1 MEDLLMKFASDQ
13 GVLNKFEI
21 FLLIFITLQPIIDVL
36 TTISLQFFSEA
47 ATFGVFLRFLVMF
60 ACMVYILLYQVKNR
74 KSKILIYLIG
84 LAIVLAINL
93 GVNFFMKDQFILM
106 DEVKFLGKIVYA
118 QIMLFTYLIL
128 FKKVGKSSI
137 HRFIKYVL
145 YALLVYDLVMVISI
159 ATNTS
164 LTAYDWTKIG
174 FTGWFY
180 AANDLGAI
188 LAILFPIC
196 LMIAIKKTIKMSS
209 IYYWIPVLLTAF
221 SLLMLGTKVGYG
233 ALLIGLLAAVVT
245 CWISWFRKRDKM
257 FLTNGIISIVF
268 FFVLIVITPFTP
280 FFTNTFAHMQLLGIT
295 FDNPEE
301 PAPDAQAPPKKTSPH
316 VNKKQVENL
325 ILSSREDYLAEHQ
338 RQFAEAPLAQKLFG
352 MGYSGNYSKEPKM
365 IEMDFYDLFYSLGI
379 IGFIAYIGSFLFIL
393 LKTAMAFLKNI
404 KLIFEPNYIF
414 ILVSLLLGL
423 GISYTAGHVLTA
435 PSVSIF
441 FGAIL
446 ALLYVEIKNHPNE
459 S

>member
-1 MEDLLMKFASDQ
+1 MKFASDQ

-36 TTISLQFFSEA
+36 TTISLQFLSDA
-47 ATFGVFLRFLVMF
+47 ATFGIFLRFSVMF
-60 ACMVYILLYQVKNR
+60 ACMVYILLDQVKNR
-74 KSKILIYLIG
+74 KGSILIYLVG
-84 LAIVLAINL
+84 LAIVLVVNL
-93 GVNFFMKDQFILM
+93 IVNYLMKDQFILM

-118 QIMLFTYLIL
+118 QIMLFTYLIF
-128 FKKVGKSSI
+128 FKKVGKSSV
-137 HRFIKYVL
+137 HHFIKYIL
-145 YALLVYDLVMVISI
+145 YALLVYDLVMIISI

-174 FTGWFY
+174 YTGWFY

-196 LMIAIKKTIKMSS
+196 LMIAIKRTISLSS
-209 IYYWIPVLLTAF
+209 IYHWVPVLLTAF

-245 CWISWFRKRDKM
+245 CWISWFRKRDKD
-257 FLTNGIISIVF
+257 FFTNGIISVVL
-268 FFVLIVITPFTP
+268 FFVLILITPFTP
-280 FFTNTFAHMQLLGIT
+280 FFTNTFAHMQLLGIN
-295 FDNPEE
+295 FDNPVETN
-301 PAPDAQAPPKKTSPH
+301 PDAQGAQKKTKPH

-325 ILSSREDYLAEHQ
+325 ILSSREEYLAEHQ

-393 LKTAMAFLKNI
+393 LKTATAFLKNL

-414 ILVSLLLGL
+414 ILVALLLGL

-441 FGAIL
+441 FGAII
-446 ALLYVEIKNHPNE
+446 ALLYVELQNHLNE
-459 S
+459 L

>member
-1 MEDLLMKFASDQ
+1 MKFASDQ

-36 TTISLQFFSEA
+36 TTISLEFLNDA
-47 ATFGVFLRFLVMF
+47 ATFGIFLRFLVMF

-84 LAIVLAINL
+84 LAIVLVANL
-93 GVNFFMKDQFILM
+93 IVNFLMKDQFILM

-118 QIMLFTYLIL
+118 QIMLFTYLIF
-128 FKKVGKSSI
+128 FKKVGKSGV
-137 HRFIKYVL
+137 HHFIKYIL
-145 YALLVYDLVMVISI
+145 YALLVYDLVMIISI

-164 LTAYDWTKIG
+164 LTAYDWTKVG
-174 FTGWFY
+174 YTGWFY

-188 LAILFPIC
+188 LAILFPIS
-196 LMIAIKKTIKMSS
+196 LMIAIKRTINLSS
-209 IYYWIPVLLTAF
+209 IYHWVPVLLTAF
-221 SLLMLGTKVGYG
+221 SLLLLGTKVGYG

-245 CWISWFRKRDKM
+245 CWISWFRKRDKG
-257 FLTNGIISIVF
+257 FFTNGIISVVL
-268 FFVLIVITPFTP
+268 FFVLILITPLTP

-295 FDNPEE
+295 FEQPEQNVNPKEH
-301 PAPDAQAPPKKTSPH
+301 QPKKTKPQ

-338 RQFAEAPLAQKLFG
+338 RQFAEAPITQKLFG

-379 IGFIAYIGSFLFIL
+379 IGFIAYIGSFLFVL
-393 LKTAMAFLKNI
+393 LKTAMTFLKNI

-423 GISYTAGHVLTA
+423 GISYTAGHVFTA

-446 ALLYVEIKNHPNE
+446 ALLYAELKNHPIQ
-459 S
+459 

>member
-1 MEDLLMKFASDQ
+1 MKFASDQ

-36 TTISLQFFSEA
+36 TTISLEFLNDA
-47 ATFGVFLRFLVMF
+47 ATFGIFLRFLVMF
-60 ACMVYILLYQVKNR
+60 ACMVYIFFYQVKNR

-84 LAIVLAINL
+84 LAIVLVVNL
-93 GVNFFMKDQFILM
+93 VVNFLMKEQFIMM

-118 QIMLFTYLIL
+118 QIMFFTYLIF
-128 FKKVGKSSI
+128 FKKIGKSSV
-137 HRFIKYVL
+137 HHFIKYIL
-145 YALLVYDLVMVISI
+145 YALLVYDLVMIISI

-174 FTGWFY
+174 YTGWFY

-188 LAILFPIC
+188 LAILFPIS
-196 LMIAIKKTIKMSS
+196 LMIAIKRTIRLSS
-209 IYYWIPVLLTAF
+209 IYYWVPALLTAF

-245 CWISWFRKRDKM
+245 CWVSWFRKRDKG
-257 FLTNGIISIVF
+257 FFTNGIISVVLL
-268 FFVLIVITPFTP
+268 FVLILITPFTP

-295 FDNPEE
+295 FDQPEE
-301 PAPDAQAPPKKTSPH
+301 NVNPTEHQPKKTKPQ

-338 RQFAEAPLAQKLFG
+338 RQFAEAPIAQKLFG

-379 IGFIAYIGSFLFIL
+379 IGFIAYIGSFLFVL

-441 FGAIL
+441 FGSIL
-446 ALLYVEIKNHPNE
+446 ALLYAELKNHPTQ
-459 S
+459 

>member
-1 MEDLLMKFASDQ
+1 MKFASDQ

-36 TTISLQFFSEA
+36 TTISLEFLNDA
-47 ATFGVFLRFLVMF
+47 ATFGIFLRFLVMF
-60 ACMVYILLYQVKNR
+60 ACIAYILLYQIKNR

-84 LAIVLAINL
+84 LAIVLVANL
-93 GVNFFMKDQFILM
+93 IVNFLMKDQFILM

-118 QIMLFTYLIL
+118 QIMFFTYLIF
-128 FKKVGKSSI
+128 FKKVGKSSV
-137 HRFIKYVL
+137 HHFIKYIL
-145 YALLVYDLVMVISI
+145 YALLVYDLVMIISI

-174 FTGWFY
+174 YTGWFY

-188 LAILFPIC
+188 LAILFPIS
-196 LMIAIKKTIKMSS
+196 LMIAIKRTIRLSS
-209 IYYWIPVLLTAF
+209 IYYWVPVLLTAF

-245 CWISWFRKRDKM
+245 CWISWFRKRDKG
-257 FLTNGIISIVF
+257 FFTNGIISVVLFI
-268 FFVLIVITPFTP
+268 VLILITPLTP
-280 FFTNTFAHMQLLGIT
+280 FFTNAFAHMQLLGIT
-295 FDNPEE
+295 FDQPEE
-301 PAPDAQAPPKKTSPH
+301 NVNPTEQQPKKTKPQ

-365 IEMDFYDLFYSLGI
+365 IEMDFYDLFYSLGV

-423 GISYTAGHVLTA
+423 GISYTAGHVFTA

-441 FGAIL
+441 FGSIL
-446 ALLYVEIKNHPNE
+446 ALLYVEIKSHPTQ
-459 S
+459 

>member
-1 MEDLLMKFASDQ
+1 MKFASDQ

-36 TTISLQFFSEA
+36 TTISLEFLNDA
-47 ATFGVFLRFLVMF
+47 ATFGIFLRFLVMF

-84 LAIVLAINL
+84 LAIVLVVNL
-93 GVNFFMKDQFILM
+93 IVNFLMKDQFILM

-118 QIMLFTYLIL
+118 QIMLFTYLIF
-128 FKKVGKSSI
+128 FKKVGKSSV
-137 HRFIKYVL
+137 HHFIKYIL
-145 YALLVYDLVMVISI
+145 YALLVYDLVMIISI

-174 FTGWFY
+174 YTGWFY

-188 LAILFPIC
+188 LAILFPIS
-196 LMIAIKKTIKMSS
+196 LMIAIKRTINLSS
-209 IYYWIPVLLTAF
+209 IYHWVPVLLTAF

-245 CWISWFRKRDKM
+245 CWISWFRKRDKG
-257 FLTNGIISIVF
+257 FFTNGIISVVL
-268 FFVLIVITPFTP
+268 FFVLILITPLTP

-295 FDNPEE
+295 FEQPEQNVNPKEH
-301 PAPDAQAPPKKTSPH
+301 QPKKTKPQ

-338 RQFAEAPLAQKLFG
+338 RQFAEAPIAQKLFG

-379 IGFIAYIGSFLFIL
+379 IGFIAYIGSFLFVL

-441 FGAIL
+441 FGSIL
-446 ALLYVEIKNHPNE
+446 ALLYAELKNHPIQ
-459 S
+459 